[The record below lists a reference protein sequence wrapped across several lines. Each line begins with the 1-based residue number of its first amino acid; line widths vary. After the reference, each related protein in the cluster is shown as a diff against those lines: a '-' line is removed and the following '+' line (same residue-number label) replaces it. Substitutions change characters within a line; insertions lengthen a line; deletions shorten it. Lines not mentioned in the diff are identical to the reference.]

1 MFFIIFSMFIVF
13 SIIMLIGS
21 PKKSFFYIS
30 FDYSHYTYRELLR
43 RFYIAARGVL
53 F

>member
-21 PKKSFFYIS
+21 PKKSFYIS